1 MLKRIIAVA
10 VLVCLLMCCTSCN
23 IAPSSIGELL
33 LAPRTNGEMH
43 DIQRA
48 LHSFA
53 GKTVDLCYPQRGSN
67 RTAFLQSDLDGD
79 GMDEAVAFYTE
90 NASDGVQEV
99 HINLIDFIDGEWV
112 STSDLATGASAI
124 DRVEIATLEKGGS
137 PVLVVGAELYSTTGN
152 QLNFFTYQNN
162 KLNVRLQESY
172 TDFLL
177 CDLLS
182 EGYDQLL
189 LLNLNAAERTASATL
204 YTVGANE
211 AEAIGTAALDG
222 NISSFSS
229 VTVGKLSGGKRAV
242 FIDSLKS
249 ASSMITDVVYLGSEG
264 LINPF
269 FDQTVLETQ
278 VTMRNSTALCEDIDG
293 DGVTEIPFT
302 QILPGY
308 DARPA
313 AERMYMTLWRSF
325 DGVKLDTVTA
335 GDYNQTEGYYLSFE
349 PAWQGSVTLIYDTEN
364 AMRSYRVYDPVMQ
377 STADEILRIRVYT
390 EEEYDA
396 FDNSE
401 LIVLSR
407 SGGKVYA
414 ARIVA
419 DKGAY
424 SINKNQLKEAFSLI
438 SIKK

>member
-1 MLKRIIAVA
+1 MLKRILALSATLCMLISCASCS
-10 VLVCLLMCCTSCN
+10 VL
-23 IAPSSIGELL
+23 PSSISDLL
-33 LAPRTNGEMH
+33 HAPRTNGEMH

-48 LHSFA
+48 LHKFA
-53 GKTVDLCYPQRGSN
+53 GKSVDLCYPQRGTN

-79 GMDEAVAFYTE
+79 GEEEAVAFYTE

-99 HINLIDFIDGEWV
+99 HINLIDYVGGEWV
-112 STSDLATGASAI
+112 SVSDLATGASAI
-124 DRVEIATLEKGGS
+124 DRVEVAMLEQGGA

-152 QLNFFTYQNN
+152 QLNFLTYSNN
-162 KLNVRLQESY
+162 ELTVRLQENY

-177 CDLLS
+177 CDLL
-182 EGYDQLL
+182 EKGYDQLL
-189 LLNLNAAERTASATL
+189 LLNLRAAERTANATL
-204 YTVGANE
+204 YTVGDRSTEVVGSAP
-211 AEAIGTAALDG
+211 LDG
-222 NISSFSS
+222 NISSFST
-229 VTVGKLSGGKRAV
+229 VTVGKLSDGRTAV

-249 ASSMITDVVYLGSEG
+249 ATSMVTDVIYLGSDG

-278 VTMRNSTALCEDIDG
+278 TTTRNSTAICEDING

-308 DARPA
+308 ESRPA
-313 AERMYMTLWRSF
+313 NERAYMTMWRNF
-325 DGVKLDTVTA
+325 DGVKLDTLTV
-335 GDYNQTEGYYLSFE
+335 GDYNQADGYYLEFGAS
-349 PAWQGSVTLIYDTEN
+349 WQGSVTLIYDIAN
-364 AMRSYRVYDPVMQ
+364 SMRSYRVYDPVMQ

-390 EEEYDA
+390 EAEYSA

-401 LIVLSR
+401 LIELAR

-419 DKGAY
+419 EKGSYA
-424 SINKNQLKEAFSLI
+424 INKNQLREAFRLI
-438 SIKK
+438 NIKK